1 MAIYLSVPE
10 ASSLS
15 GISRFV
21 LWEKIRSGKLAAWR
35 PSEHGTRINLID
47 LAPLLPPDVRAI
59 MPADLNGETARG
71 AIAGILAGLPSAAPA
86 PAPVAAATAAPAP

>member
-21 LWEKIRSGKLAAWR
+21 LWEKIRSNKLAAWR
-35 PSEHGTRINLID
+35 PSVHGTRINLVD
-47 LAPLLPPDVRAI
+47 LAPLLPPDVRALL
-59 MPADLNGETARG
+59 PTDLNGETARG
-71 AIAGILAGLPSAAPA
+71 AIAGILAGLPSAAAAA
-86 PAPVAAATAAPAP
+86 PATAATAAPAP